1 MCDDCHCWD
10 LAAVEEEVVEMTYC
24 SLAMTWESQETL
36 DLVDQERIGPVENKY
51 YFLQGHLVGLQG
63 EVGSSWH

>member
-36 DLVDQERIGPVENKY
+36 DLVDQERIGLITVSEAR
-51 YFLQGHLVGLQG
+51 
-63 EVGSSWH
+63 